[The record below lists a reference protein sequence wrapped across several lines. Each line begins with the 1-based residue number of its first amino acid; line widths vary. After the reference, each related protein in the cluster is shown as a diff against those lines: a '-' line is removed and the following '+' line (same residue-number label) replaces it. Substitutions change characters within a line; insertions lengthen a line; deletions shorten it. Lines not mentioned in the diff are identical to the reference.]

1 MNLRFVIARQ
11 LSTFIRKLPSLIYLS
26 FCAVGLAPA
35 TAQQFGQGPSQA
47 PIRVSVNLVNVGVT
61 VTDAHGNFVRGLR
74 DRDFRLYDNGTE
86 QQVTSFISIDEPA
99 TVILMMEC
107 GPAALFIKQ
116 SELQAA
122 NRLISAL
129 GPADRLALVTYSNKP
144 TLLLD
149 FTSNKSEVRSTL
161 QGINFMGGFTQ
172 LNLASSVAATLEW
185 LASIPGKKT
194 IVLLSSGVDTSTEA
208 DWVAAQRQI
217 TASDV
222 RILAA
227 SVAMD
232 IRKAEKR
239 KKLSV
244 DERDE
249 RKHVK
254 QEFLEADRV
263 LRLLTN
269 ATGGRVYFPKNTKDA
284 QRAYSE
290 MAEYVSCEYS
300 LAFVPTSQD
309 GLVHSLAVK
318 TSNSW
323 HRISYRMAYIA
334 PARIDVSP

>member
-1 MNLRFVIARQ
+1 MFRQ
-11 LSTFIRKLPSLIYLS
+11 KLPWLIYLS
-26 FCAVGLAPA
+26 FLFCSWPA
-35 TAQQFGQGPSQA
+35 TAQQFERAASETT
-47 PIRVSVNLVNVGVT
+47 IRVNVDLVSVGVT

-74 DRDFRLYDNGTE
+74 GRDFRLYDNGAE
-86 QQVTSFISIDEPA
+86 QQVRTFVSFDEPA
-99 TVILMMEC
+99 TVVLMMEC
-107 GPAALFIKQ
+107 GPAALFTKQ

-122 NRLISAL
+122 SMLISAL
-129 GPADRLALVTYSNKP
+129 RPADRLALVTYSDKP

-161 QGINFMGGFTQ
+161 QSINFMAGSTQ
-172 LNLASSVAATLEW
+172 LNLASAVTATLEW
-185 LASIPGKKT
+185 LTSIPGKKT
-194 IVLLSSGVDTSTEA
+194 IVLLSSGVDTSTNA
-208 DWVAAQRQI
+208 DWAAVQRQV

-232 IRKAEKR
+232 IRKTEKR

-249 RKHVK
+249 RKHLK

-263 LRLLTN
+263 LRRLTN
-269 ATGGRVYFPKNTKDA
+269 ATGGRVYFPKNTLDA

-300 LAFVPTSQD
+300 LAFVPTSHD
-309 GLVHSLAVK
+309 GLAHSLAVK
-318 TSNSW
+318 TANSR
-323 HRISYRMAYIA
+323 HHVSYRLAYMA
-334 PARIDVSP
+334 PSRTDVSP

>member
-1 MNLRFVIARQ
+1 MNFRFVAGQ
-11 LSTFIRKLPSLIYLS
+11 LSVSPRKLPLLMYLT
-26 FCAVGLAPA
+26 FFAGGLTPA
-35 TAQQFGQGPSQA
+35 TAQQFAQGVSQTT
-47 PIRVSVNLVNVGVT
+47 IHVNVNLVSVGVT

-74 DRDFRLYDNGTE
+74 GRDFRLYDNGTE
-86 QQVTSFISIDEPA
+86 QHVTNFASLDEPA
-99 TVILMMEC
+99 TVVLMMEC
-107 GPAALFIKQ
+107 GPAALFTRK
-116 SELQAA
+116 SELQGASS
-122 NRLISAL
+122 LISAL
-129 GPADRLALVTYSNKP
+129 RPADRLALVTYSDKP

-161 QGINFMGGFTQ
+161 QAINFMAGSTQ
-172 LNLASSVAATLEW
+172 LNLASAVAATLDW
-185 LASIPGKKT
+185 LTSIPGKKT
-194 IVLLSSGVDTSTEA
+194 IVLLSSGVHTSTEA

-232 IRKAEKR
+232 IRQSEKR

-244 DERDE
+244 GERDE
-249 RKHVK
+249 RKHLK

-263 LRLLTN
+263 LRMLTN

-290 MAEYVSCEYS
+290 IAQYLSCEYS
-300 LAFVPTSQD
+300 LAFAPTSHD

-318 TSNSW
+318 TNNSW
-323 HRISYRMAYIA
+323 HHVSYRSAYIA
-334 PARIDVSP
+334 PSRIDVSP